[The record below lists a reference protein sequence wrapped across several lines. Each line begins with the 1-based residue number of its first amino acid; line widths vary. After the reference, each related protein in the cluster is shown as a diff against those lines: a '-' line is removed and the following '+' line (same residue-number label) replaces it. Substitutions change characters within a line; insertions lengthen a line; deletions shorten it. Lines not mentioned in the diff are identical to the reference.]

1 LDFYPT
7 NMQRDA
13 MLKFADALD
22 CVSTALRSDE
32 CGDPRLNGRRG
43 RIYASLKGYQIYVV
57 AHSAQAWTW
66 AKKALSF
73 AMLAQDGDEE
83 GILKMDR
90 PPTVSEAEPIRRYVG
105 VSKKPDFTE
114 GQLREGKF
122 MAREPV
128 LAE

>member
-1 LDFYPT
+1 
-7 NMQRDA
+7 M
-13 MLKFADALD
+13 
-22 CVSTALRSDE
+22 VSAATSTPA
-32 CGDPRLNGRRG
+32 PRAIRY
-43 RIYASLKGYQIYVV
+43 IV
-57 AHSAQAWTW
+57 AHSAQSWTW

-73 AMLAQDGDEE
+73 ATLAQDGDEE

-90 PPTVSEAEPIRRYVG
+90 PPTVSEAEAIRRYVG

-114 GQLREGKF
+114 RTLEQLREGKF